1 MPLFNVYL
9 CGRWIDEVLYLKYNG
24 IEKTCEDVREYV
36 HHMDTHPYVGA
47 DLSGWLDISFYTV
60 MPARLTQ

>member
-9 CGRWIDEVLYLKYNG
+9 LGHWIDEVLYLKYNG

-36 HHMDTHPYVGA
+36 HHMDTHPDTVT
-47 DLSGWLDISFYTV
+47 DLSGWLDISFYSV
-60 MPARLTQ
+60 SPVRLE